1 MMDQVKPR
9 IMGNQLNLQIT
20 RNVPTLCL
28 PKASFIFYIAIFLSA
43 CSSELCFYVRTRPMF
58 VFADI
63 SVSSGGQPSSDSVT
77 GNFDQV
83 WAMAYDLQKFQLFNL

>member
-1 MMDQVKPR
+1 
-9 IMGNQLNLQIT
+9 
-20 RNVPTLCL
+20 
-28 PKASFIFYIAIFLSA
+28 
-43 CSSELCFYVRTRPMF
+43 MF